1 MDGKAARLRNCKTNL
16 ARTLFSRVNE
26 ENRKEKKSTFSS
38 NSVSKIYIY
47 ILFSRKINCLI
58 TKIRR
63 KFSTVRN
70 IFQTPR
76 HRCIGDERNE
86 RNIYIVDTRCN
97 DEAAMIRIYCR
108 RVPKIHSGF
117 VEVRREF

>member
-38 NSVSKIYIY
+38 NNVSKIYIY
-47 ILFSRKINCLI
+47 IFSRKINCLI